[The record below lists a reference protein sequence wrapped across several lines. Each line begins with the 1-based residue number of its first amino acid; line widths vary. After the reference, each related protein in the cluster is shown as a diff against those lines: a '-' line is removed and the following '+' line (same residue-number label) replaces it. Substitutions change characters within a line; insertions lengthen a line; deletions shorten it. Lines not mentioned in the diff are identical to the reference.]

1 MKDLII
7 ADSAGV
13 GYGVRAWSS
22 VLSGIAIIRAIR
34 DLATRA
40 TETAVDGAAEQSMES
55 TSLYS
60 SNPDRGKFS
69 VAEMGRRGMMGMG
82 AGVAGKTLLK
92 PLQAGRRR
100 IMNQPDMRDAAEK
113 TFNIPT
119 PRLRPL
125 AAHAAQGP
133 SGVIVQLIPRGL
145 IFLLSSL

>member
-13 GYGVRAWSS
+13 GSGVRAWSS

-40 TETAVDGAAEQSMES
+40 TGTAVDGAAEQSMES

-69 VAEMGRRGMMGMG
+69 VAEMGRRGMMAMG
-82 AGVAGKTLLK
+82 AGAAGK

-100 IMNQPDMRDAAEK
+100 IMSRPSMQAAGQN
-113 TFNIPT
+113 TFTDST
-119 PRLRPL
+119 PRIRPW
-125 AAHAAQGP
+125 ATSAMQGP
-133 SGVIVQLIPRGL
+133 LGRHRAAVSKGL
-145 IFLLSSL
+145 IFRPSNL